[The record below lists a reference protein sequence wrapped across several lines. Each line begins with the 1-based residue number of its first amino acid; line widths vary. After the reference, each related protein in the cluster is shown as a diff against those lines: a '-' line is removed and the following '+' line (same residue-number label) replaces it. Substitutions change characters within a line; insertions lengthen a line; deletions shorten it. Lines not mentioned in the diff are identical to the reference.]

1 MSTKYGYLSP
11 QAQRRIQAG
20 ELILKGYGNN
30 DIAEILEVSSA
41 SVCRWRTLIK
51 EAGGLHGLARKQ
63 GSGQS
68 STLTDEQSAE
78 LKEILNEGA
87 VRAGYPV
94 DRWTSKIVSDLIGKK
109 FKIKYAP
116 RSVRRWM
123 KNQGLSYQK
132 STTRSHKHSQE
143 KVEHWIRYTWPRLK
157 KNESS
162 RYTPS
167 FIG

>member
-30 DIAEILEVSSA
+30 DIVEILDVSSA
-41 SVCRWRTLIK
+41 SVWRWRTLIK
-51 EAGGLHGLARKQ
+51 EAGGLHGLVRKQ

-68 STLTDEQSAE
+68 STLTDGQSAE

-94 DRWTSKIVSDLIGKK
+94 DCWTSKIVSDLL
-109 FKIKYAP
+109 
-116 RSVRRWM
+116 S
-123 KNQGLSYQK
+123 GLLQTQVNPNLATIWS
-132 STTRSHKHSQE
+132 
-143 KVEHWIRYTWPRLK
+143 
-157 KNESS
+157 
-162 RYTPS
+162 
-167 FIG
+167 